1 MQRPYKYN
9 MNITRE
15 TFNKSERLCSRK
27 TIETLFESGNIF
39 FSPLF
44 KVVWTNCPNLIP
56 CPAQVAFSVSKR
68 GFRLAVTRNLIK
80 RRLRE
85 AYRKNKRILYDHL
98 ISQNIQI
105 VFVVIMRGNS
115 VTDYLTIEKSMKE
128 MINKLI
134 LLTSK
139 TDK

>member
-15 TFNKSERLCSRK
+15 TFDKSERLCSRK

-39 FSPLF
+39 YSPLF
-44 KVVWTNCPNLIP
+44 KVVWTNCPNSIP
-56 CPAQVAFSVSKR
+56 GPAQVAFSISKR
-68 GFRLAVTRNLIK
+68 GFRLAVIRNLIK

-105 VFVVIMRGNS
+105 VFIVIMRGNS
-115 VTDYLTIEKSMKE
+115 VPDYSTIEKSIGE

>member
-15 TFNKSERLCSRK
+15 TFDKSERLCSRK

-39 FSPLF
+39 YSPLF
-44 KVVWTNCPNLIP
+44 KVVWTNCPNSIP
-56 CPAQVAFSVSKR
+56 CPAQLAFSVSKR

-105 VFVVIMRGNS
+105 VFIVIMRGNS
-115 VTDYLTIEKSMKE
+115 VPDYSTIEKSIGE
-128 MINKLI
+128 MIDKLI

-139 TDK
+139 SDK